1 MRQEIETSNT
11 TPNTPHQQCPSPW
24 QHDRT
29 SVFCRGKEALA
40 DNIIR
45 AAHEESQMNLKIIV
59 AVSVLAA
66 MPAVATAQQA
76 TGPKPTKADV
86 QKVVQIISGDKAK
99 TSLYCDL
106 GKLED
111 EMAQADEK
119 KDQKKS
125 EELGKQ
131 ADAMG
136 QKLGPEYIKL
146 MAGLEQV
153 DPDSNEGKDLSTAL
167 EALDKLCPKK

>member
-1 MRQEIETSNT
+1 M
-11 TPNTPHQQCPSPW
+11 P
-24 QHDRT
+24 
-29 SVFCRGKEALA
+29 VALA
-40 DNIIR
+40 ARPDIGILPWER
-45 AAHEESQMNLKIIV
+45 GPAQAASLAQHMRNLKMIKMNLKLIV
-59 AVSVLAA
+59 AISVLAA
-66 MPAVATAQQA
+66 IPAVAAAQQA